1 MTVKE
6 YLDSFKV
13 YTPFLEFK
21 SGVKRIRVSWRD
33 GLDKCPEEYLDKEI
47 SVVSHTGNSIV
58 FWVRES

>member
-6 YLDSFKV
+6 FLNSFRV

-21 SGVKRIRVSWRD
+21 SGVKRIRVPWRD

-47 SVVSHTGNSIV
+47 YAVSHTGNSIV
-58 FWVRES
+58 FWVKGL